1 MADNFSVASRNL
13 SRISAKTHLQRASRT
28 DYKKDETDFDLNPK
42 ISLPLIN
49 KCNLSGVYV

>member
-28 DYKKDETDFDLNPK
+28 DYKNDETDFDLNPK